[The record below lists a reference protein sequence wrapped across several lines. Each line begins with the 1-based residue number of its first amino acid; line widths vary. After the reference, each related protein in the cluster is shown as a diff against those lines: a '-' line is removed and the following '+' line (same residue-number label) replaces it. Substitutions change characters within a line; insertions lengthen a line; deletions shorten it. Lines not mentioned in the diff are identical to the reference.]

1 MYACHI
7 DPFRAPKP
15 SFKTLPPL
23 QVGASAMTSG
33 LLQPLGGDHSL
44 VLAAAQLLAQ
54 KASLVEAKAQVCAP

>member
-1 MYACHI
+1 MQCEPVSVSRMLI
-7 DPFRAPKP
+7 F
-15 SFKTLPPL
+15 L

-54 KASLVEAKAQVCAP
+54 KASLVEARAQVFAA